1 MSTIQD
7 MWDSVKEQVQD
18 LGYTISSYLP
28 SGSAVPIISAV
39 AIIISGISCAVTFGS
54 MGTARKLESNAMQY
68 KAGQQQLNSVLG
80 SKEEIAFS
88 DDSEEVIG
96 RTNLVLQYATLSE
109 LPSDSNL
116 TRMEK
121 QLGVD
126 DDAVEQENDNYD
138 ETMIDQITDFA
149 GDYGGVLI
157 SAGSTAS
164 SNIQIAAYS
173 AENQMKKQDNTSN
186 VLYEKIDRKIAGS
199 KYGEKSTSNSLVI
212 LSANSLSGLSSVKT
226 GSVMYSMFGTSEGS
240 KTRGKYVCTGFEYGS
255 AEEDLDDEDLE
266 DEEIEGEE
274 LTGRDTN
281 AEDTDVEA
289 KDDEEVEASVMPQ
302 TDGNGVVVITDD
314 DEAYSGGSYNS
325 DGSVNDEWIKNNSSN
340 SDSDDEDNDYSTSI
354 DEDDEDEMSTS
365 YSDEDDL
372 GYTSKNS
379 SAATTVYSK
388 DGTALS
394 DNTTADLILYTYN
407 KKTGKVFITYW
418 NFADSDAAK
427 SVLASE
433 STN

>member
-7 MWDSVKEQVQD
+7 IWDSIKEQAQD
-18 LGYTISSYLP
+18 LGYTVSSYLP
-28 SGSAVPIISAV
+28 SGSTVPIISAV
-39 AIIISGISCAVTFGS
+39 AIVISGISCAVTFGS
-54 MGTARKLESNAMQY
+54 MGTARTLESNAMQY

-173 AENQMKKQDNTSN
+173 AENQMKKQNNTSN
-186 VLYEKIDRKIAGS
+186 VLYEKIDRKISGS

-212 LSANSLSGLSSVKT
+212 LSANSLSGLSNVKT

-255 AEEDLDDEDLE
+255 AEEDLDDEDLDDE
-266 DEEIEGEE
+266 DLDVE
-274 LTGRDTN
+274 N
-281 AEDTDVEA
+281 TDVEA
-289 KDDEEVEASVMPQ
+289 EYDEEVEISVMPQ

-314 DEAYSGGSYNS
+314 DEVYSGGSYNS
-325 DGSVNDEWIKNNSSN
+325 DGSVNDEWIENNSSSG
-340 SDSDDEDNDYSTSI
+340 SDSDDEDSDYSTSI
-354 DEDDEDEMSTS
+354 DEDDEGDVSTL

-372 GYTSKNS
+372 EYTSKNS
-379 SAATTVYSK
+379 STATTVYSK

-394 DNTTADLILYTYN
+394 ENTTADLILYTYN
-407 KKTGKVFITYW
+407 KNTGKVFITYW